1 MQVTLGAGQEL
12 LDGIRACLRTKPER
26 PFGEGYTTDALV
38 KRTTVG
44 GVDVYTPVDIAVD
57 RVGAQICGKITDVG
71 AFFCPARIVADWE
84 TATVDVGSTEC
95 AIVDVI
101 AAAREAAIA
110 QIRREQLAAE
120 DDGVISGLDETSG
133 AVVLGAICLFML
145 ITCCGCARWCVVRRR
160 RRRAADAAHLQGK
173 GDPERRDGQCC

>member
-1 MQVTLGAGQEL
+1 
-12 LDGIRACLRTKPER
+12 
-26 PFGEGYTTDALV
+26 
-38 KRTTVG
+38 
-44 GVDVYTPVDIAVD
+44 
-57 RVGAQICGKITDVG
+57 VGAQICGKITDVG

-133 AVVLGAICLFML
+133 GVVLGAICLFILM
-145 ITCCGCARWCVVRRR
+145 TCCGCARWFFIRTRRK
-160 RRRAADAAHLQGK
+160 RAREDAHAQGK
-173 GDPERRDGQCC
+173 AAPQTRDGQCC